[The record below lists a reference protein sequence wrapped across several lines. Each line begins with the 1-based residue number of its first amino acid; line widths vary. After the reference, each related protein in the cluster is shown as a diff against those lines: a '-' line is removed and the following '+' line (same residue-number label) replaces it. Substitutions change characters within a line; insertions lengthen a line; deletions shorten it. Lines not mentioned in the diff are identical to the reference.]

1 MDCVACSSLASRSLK
16 FMATVDLLAALPF
29 SCPWPECYEDEAIC
43 QQTPV
48 FISQCPEQ
56 PSVYGHRLVLI
67 HWPSDTEEEGGRE
80 AEMEKHMNVIIVVFM
95 TLERA
100 FKNANK
106 KKTPICHMVIY
117 HSLSIRE
124 YDKGK
129 VVYVMLFFFFF

>member
-1 MDCVACSSLASRSLK
+1 
-16 FMATVDLLAALPF
+16 
-29 SCPWPECYEDEAIC
+29 
-43 QQTPV
+43 
-48 FISQCPEQ
+48 
-56 PSVYGHRLVLI
+56 
-67 HWPSDTEEEGGRE
+67 
-80 AEMEKHMNVIIVVFM
+80 M

-129 VVYVMLFFFFF
+129 VVYVMLFFFFFF